1 MSTRPVLLGRVTG
14 VNSLNSGNSQ
24 KDEDQP
30 GQDEGVDIEGL
41 PNQAVGQENDEG
53 RPSWTW
59 RGFQGFIALLVV
71 IFSTWLALALGSRES
86 WVYHTN
92 LSVKVPIC
100 DSSWNWGGAGSCIG
114 TDWIEKGLATDPSF
128 YALIVSTGLA
138 GLAAM
143 WLYLIAPTAHTLFAA
158 HFLCLNWLEG
168 LISLSL
174 LATLKEKQ
182 IGAFLGLTSARGPW
196 GLELA
201 LFFSGLRIFLLLG
214 ELIGLQLII
223 QHRLQSIWPALNRPG
238 CKLWL
243 GRCLWIEI
251 GSYFGLIVGV
261 FFVLLNVTHVVTVIG
276 SGDSFWYWF
285 LVWSLLGCWP

>member
-1 MSTRPVLLGRVTG
+1 MRSDRSQSTSWINFPIVPPLGRSMPMSTRPVLLGRMTG
-14 VNSLNSGNSQ
+14 VNSGNS
-24 KDEDQP
+24 KKEEDQP

-100 DSSWNWGGAGSCIG
+100 NSSYNWGGAGRCIE

-128 YALIVSTGLA
+128 YALIVSTDLA

-143 WLYLIAPTAHTLFAA
+143 WLYLIAPNKSKVPATPKSLAA
-158 HFLCLNWLEG
+158 S
-168 LISLSL
+168 LISPSCRGFPWGKIFCTRTEN
-174 LATLKEKQ
+174 LAPWE
-182 IGAFLGLTSARGPW
+182 ASARW
-196 GLELA
+196 AAMREDCCTSVCALLCFRSRLEHWVKPSA
-201 LFFSGLRIFLLLG
+201 AK
-214 ELIGLQLII
+214 
-223 QHRLQSIWPALNRPG
+223 HLNTNPRSHTFCASTG
-238 CKLWL
+238 WKA
-243 GRCLWIEI
+243 
-251 GSYFGLIVGV
+251 
-261 FFVLLNVTHVVTVIG
+261 
-276 SGDSFWYWF
+276 WYH
-285 LVWSLLGCWP
+285 